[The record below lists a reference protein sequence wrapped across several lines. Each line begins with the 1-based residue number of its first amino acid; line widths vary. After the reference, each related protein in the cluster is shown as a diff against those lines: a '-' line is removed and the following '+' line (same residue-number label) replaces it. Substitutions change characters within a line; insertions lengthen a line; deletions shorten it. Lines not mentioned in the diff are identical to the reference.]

1 MKKLC
6 CKIELRIAKI
16 IQKVED
22 DVLGE
27 MLYYSDGYI
36 ILENLMLNKQMSH
49 IKYNIYMAHFSI
61 NHR

>member
-36 ILENLMLNKQMSH
+36 ILENNQFEGFVTRDYL
-49 IKYNIYMAHFSI
+49 
-61 NHR
+61 